1 VRLVALVAGL
11 LSVAIALAPT
21 AAAHAARIASDPAEG
36 SRLTSGPAQVS
47 ATFNEPIQPGFDTM
61 TLVGPDNNLWST
73 GDARVQGAV
82 VSVALRPLG
91 PVGRYTINYRV
102 TSADG
107 HVVTGSWWFELTTPG
122 TGTPGPPVTAE
133 STKAAGIPIWP
144 FLVVGA
150 LSIVIVAAW
159 AARRA
164 MRR

>member
-1 VRLVALVAGL
+1 VRLIALVAGL

-47 ATFNEPIQPGFDTM
+47 ATFNEPVQPGFDTM

-82 VSVALRPLG
+82 LSVALRPLG

-102 TSADG
+102 TSSDG

-122 TGTPGPPVTAE
+122 TGTPGPPASAE
-133 STKAAGIPIWP
+133 SKKAAGIPIWP

-150 LSIVIVAAW
+150 LSIVIAAAW